1 MIFYV
6 AIYVCLRIKIESSQH
21 FKKQHILASIF
32 IRMPKIEFRLIL
44 NLTRLSFLPSAIII
58 RCDDPM
64 VEIVALD

>member
-6 AIYVCLRIKIESSQH
+6 AIYVRLRIKIESSQPV
-21 FKKQHILASIF
+21 LASIF

-44 NLTRLSFLPSAIII
+44 NLTRLSFLPSAIIF